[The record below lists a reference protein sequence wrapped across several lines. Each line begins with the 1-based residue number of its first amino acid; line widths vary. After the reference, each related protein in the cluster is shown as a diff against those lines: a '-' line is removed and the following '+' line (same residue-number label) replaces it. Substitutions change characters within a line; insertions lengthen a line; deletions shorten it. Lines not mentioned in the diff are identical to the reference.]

1 MGIVMALSQGMQ
13 REVVLSTAGQ
23 LDTDQQTV
31 TDLMARTQAA
41 VNTLGQNWFGNDSS
55 QFASDWASYS
65 RSLQVAADAIA
76 AMSRTARAQASDQQ
90 ATSTS

>member
-1 MGIVMALSQGMQ
+1 MTVSQGMQ
-13 REVVLSTAGQ
+13 RELVLTTAGQ

-31 TDLMARTQAA
+31 TDLMARTQGA

-65 RSLQVAADAIA
+65 KQLQIAADAIG
-76 AMSRTARAQASDQQ
+76 AMSRTARTQASDQQ
-90 ATSTS
+90 TTSS

>member
-1 MGIVMALSQGMQ
+1 MTLSQGMQ
-13 REVVLSTAGQ
+13 REVVLSTAGR

-31 TDLMARTQAA
+31 TDLMQRTQAA

-65 RSLQVAADAIA
+65 RQLLIAADAIA
-76 AMSRTARAQASDQQ
+76 VMSRTARTQASDQQ
-90 ATSTS
+90 ATSST

>member
-1 MGIVMALSQGMQ
+1 MAVSQGMQ
-13 REVVLSTAGQ
+13 REVVLTTAGQ

-55 QFASDWASYS
+55 QFVSDWASYS
-65 RSLQVAADAIA
+65 RQLQIAVDAIA
-76 AMSRTARAQASDQQ
+76 AMSKTARTQAADQQ
-90 ATSTS
+90 TASTN

>member
-1 MGIVMALSQGMQ
+1 MAVSQGMQ
-13 REVVLSTAGQ
+13 RDVVLTTAGQ

-31 TDLMARTQAA
+31 TDLTQRTQAA

-65 RSLQVAADAIA
+65 RQLQTAADAIA
-76 AMSRTARAQASDQQ
+76 VMSNTARSQASDQQ
-90 ATSTS
+90 ATSST

>member
-1 MGIVMALSQGMQ
+1 MTVSQGMQ
-13 REVVLSTAGQ
+13 RELVLTTAGQ

-31 TDLMARTQAA
+31 TDLMARTQGA

-65 RSLQVAADAIA
+65 KQLQIAADAIA
-76 AMSRTARAQASDQQ
+76 AMSRTARTQAADQQ
-90 ATSTS
+90 TTSS